1 MVIFTCRTILLPF
14 TLKYKFREEMEFMKL
29 LKMAFL
35 MIFIP
40 NVFGNNLDSILN
52 RFKYSLAII
61 EDLALHCKERG
72 DYIAKEIRRSFEVI
86 LISVSMLEE

>member
-1 MVIFTCRTILLPF
+1 MQLIKFMVIFTYMTILLPF
-14 TLKYKFREEMEFMKL
+14 TLEYKFGEEMEFMKL

-52 RFKYSLAII
+52 GF
-61 EDLALHCKERG
+61 
-72 DYIAKEIRRSFEVI
+72 
-86 LISVSMLEE
+86 

>member
-1 MVIFTCRTILLPF
+1 
-14 TLKYKFREEMEFMKL
+14 MEFMKL

-52 RFKYSLAII
+52 GFKYSLAII

-72 DYIAKEIRRSFEVI
+72 DYIAKEIRRSFEEI

>member
-1 MVIFTCRTILLPF
+1 MLSKAVNKFMAIFTYMTILLPF

-29 LKMAFL
+29 LKMAFF

-52 RFKYSLAII
+52 GF
-61 EDLALHCKERG
+61 
-72 DYIAKEIRRSFEVI
+72 
-86 LISVSMLEE
+86 